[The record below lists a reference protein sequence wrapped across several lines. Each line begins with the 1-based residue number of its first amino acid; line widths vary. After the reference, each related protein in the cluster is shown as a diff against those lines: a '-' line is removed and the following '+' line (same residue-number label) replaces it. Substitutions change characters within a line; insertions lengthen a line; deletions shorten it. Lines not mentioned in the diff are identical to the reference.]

1 MSESNKDKASGRKY
15 GKATSYEDSPQQ
27 VKNRE
32 QRNKARRKLAKEGRV
47 SKGDGKDVD
56 HVGGLGKGNTSSN
69 LKAKSKHANRAYKRN
84 SDHTQKR

>member
-15 GKATSYEDSPQQ
+15 GNATKWEDSPAQ

-32 QRNKARRKLAKEGRV
+32 QRNKAHKKLAKEGKV
-47 SKGDGKDVD
+47 KKGQDVD
-56 HVGGLGKGNTSSN
+56 HVGGLGKGNVSSN